1 MLNFKAKIILYILD
15 GMMKGLHKSFFT
27 ASGKWLSKVI
37 EKEAWSPY
45 EQTIEISTFK
55 EISGIQASMRKSRGQ
70 SQLKACFF
78 FFFWRVRL
86 LWFLYYAV
94 FRNNWRNLEHFIKCY
109 ACIYAVIYKR
119 LECLVEDQLAKKQKY
134 WVWSRRIDLALNSIP
149 VTF

>member
-1 MLNFKAKIILYILD
+1 
-15 GMMKGLHKSFFT
+15 MKGLHKSFFT

-78 FFFWRVRL
+78 FFFEEL
-86 LWFLYYAV
+86 DFSDS
-94 FRNNWRNLEHFIKCY
+94 FIMLSSG
-109 ACIYAVIYKR
+109 ITG
-119 LECLVEDQLAKKQKY
+119 E
-134 WVWSRRIDLALNSIP
+134 
-149 VTF
+149 T